1 MTPLPLQPPPRKLV
15 RADKHVP
22 FPAAISVHGLDDAAP
37 AEQRT
42 RETMTALGAQLPEV
56 PFDFGG
62 GAPYRI
68 TFRHEPAVG
77 HAEGYT
83 LSSDEGGI
91 TVAART
97 AAGRFYGAQTVY
109 QLLTHAFH
117 GARFGRFNHAVSVR
131 AAAARRAVPVLRIE
145 DEPRFA
151 QRGFMA
157 DIGRAPYSP
166 PLLRRLIR
174 LMAHLKL
181 NLLHLHLIDDE
192 LCGFR
197 FADLPLG
204 TENPHALTAADL
216 RELVAYARSYHVA
229 VMPEIESWGH
239 VNSIVYHYPHL
250 RGAAGQYGGSSFG
263 IGEATYAL
271 MDKILDE
278 IVPCLED
285 NAAVHLGLD
294 EALWAVLPGEE
305 DRGHTPENMV
315 GRLHE
320 ILMRV
325 GARHAKELTMHVWA
339 DHGGRPLPPELREKI
354 VVQPWGYHAQG
365 IPAIIEQVR
374 HYGGADKPTVMLG
387 GGASWIRC
395 HGDFEATRVWA
406 KEAQAHPNVLGIT
419 LCLWGTNDLA
429 GRLITL
435 YGGAGFIWTPPDAA
449 EDAETPAAVELR
461 RNTLDQQMRQW
472 QILFADADPALINA
486 DRGPEV
492 ELGRY
497 VWPPRAGEAVAP
509 TAEHFPDEP

>member
-1 MTPLPLQPPPRKLV
+1 MNAPPLQPPPHQLEH
-15 RADKHVP
+15 DGGSVP
-22 FPAAISVHGLDDAAP
+22 FPSAISVHGIAADDP
-37 AEQRT
+37 AERRT
-42 RETMTALGAQLPEV
+42 HETMAALGTRLPGV
-56 PFDFGG
+56 RFDLDGE
-62 GAPYRI
+62 APYRI
-68 TFRHEPAVG
+68 TFRCDESVQ

-83 LSSDEGGI
+83 LSSDEHGI
-91 TVAART
+91 TVSART

-109 QLLTHAFH
+109 QLLAHAFH
-117 GARFGRFNHAVSVR
+117 GLRFGRFEHGMSVQ
-131 AAAARRAVPVLRIE
+131 AAAARRVVPKLRIE
-145 DEPRFA
+145 DAPRFA
-151 QRGFMA
+151 VRGFSV
-157 DIGRAPYSP
+157 DCGRAPYSP
-166 PLLRRLIR
+166 ALLRRVIR

-197 FADLPLG
+197 FANLPLG

-216 RELVAYARSYHVA
+216 RELVAYARSYHVT

-250 RGAAGQYGGSSFG
+250 RGGAGEYGGSSFG
-263 IGEATYAL
+263 IGEATYDL
-271 MDKILDE
+271 IDKILDE

-285 NAAVHLGLD
+285 TAAVHLGLD
-294 EALWAVLPGEE
+294 EARWAVLPGEE

-320 ILMRV
+320 ILMRA
-325 GARHAKELTMHVWA
+325 GSRHAKNLTMHVWA
-339 DHGGRPLPPELREKI
+339 DHGGRPLPAELRDRI

-365 IPAIIEQVR
+365 IPAIVDQVR
-374 HYGGADKPTVMLG
+374 RYGGDDKPPVMFG

-406 KEAQAHPNVLGIT
+406 REANAQANVLGIT
-419 LCLWGTNDLA
+419 PCLWGTNDLA

-435 YGGAGFIWTPPDAA
+435 YGGAGYVWKPDLST
-449 EDAETPAAVELR
+449 DAETPAAVELR

-472 QILFADADPALINA
+472 QVLYPDADPGAIND

-497 VWPPRAGEAVAP
+497 VWAPRAGEAVAP
-509 TAEHFPDEP
+509 TAEFFPDET